1 MIFRLRDLIPS
12 SNAGTPGPLGGYVR
26 AMHEPFYG
34 GLFDRMR
41 DAWAVLKGPE
51 HAVAVRW
58 PKSGEF
64 EQAIAVSER
73 NQ

>member
-1 MIFRLRDLIPS
+1 
-12 SNAGTPGPLGGYVR
+12 VR

-41 DAWAVLKGPE
+41 DAWAVLRGPE

-58 PKSGEF
+58 PKHGEF
-64 EQAIAVSER
+64 EQAIALSEKER
-73 NQ
+73 